1 MAPHAPERPDM
12 TTALPF
18 AAVIF
23 DLDGTLVD
31 SERVALEA
39 GRRAFLRFGETVAP
53 GFLEALIGRDRN
65 AVAAAL
71 LENYGHLD
79 QPMLVQAIREESIA
93 LREAG
98 GLPLKPGAVLLIEEI
113 AALGLPMAVATSSG
127 AQEAERK
134 LSLAGLRAH
143 FAAVIAFDHVENP
156 KPAPD
161 PYLLAAEALGH
172 APELCLAFEDSDT
185 GAASARAAGM
195 RVVQVPDMLPSDGD
209 HAHHLAASLIE
220 GALAA
225 GLPLRNSP
233 GMPSPKF

>member
-1 MAPHAPERPDM
+1 M
-12 TTALPF
+12 TSALPF

-53 GFLEALIGRDRN
+53 GFLEGMIGRDRN

-71 LENYGHLD
+71 LARYGHID
-79 QPMLVQAIREESIA
+79 QPLLVQAIREESIA
-93 LREAG
+93 LREAN

-134 LSLAGLRAH
+134 LTLAGLRAH
-143 FAAVIAFDHVENP
+143 FTAVIAFDHVENP

-195 RVVQVPDMLPSDGD
+195 RVVQVPDMLPSDGA
-209 HAHHLAASLIE
+209 HAHHLAVSLID

-225 GLPLRNSP
+225 GLPLRTGLGGASA
-233 GMPSPKF
+233 

>member
-1 MAPHAPERPDM
+1 M

-93 LREAG
+93 LREAE

-127 AQEAERK
+127 AVEAERK
-134 LSLAGLRAH
+134 LTSAGLRAH

-161 PYLLAAEALGH
+161 PYLLAARSLGH
-172 APELCLAFEDSDT
+172 APETCLAFEDSDT
-185 GAASARAAGM
+185 GTASARAAGM
-195 RVVQVPDMLPSDGD
+195 RVVQVPDMLPSDGV
-209 HAHHLAASLIE
+209 HAHHLATSLIE

-225 GLPLRNSP
+225 GLPLRGEGSKD
-233 GMPSPKF
+233 SA

>member
-1 MAPHAPERPDM
+1 M

-93 LREAG
+93 LREAE

-143 FAAVIAFDHVENP
+143 FTAVIAFDHVENP

-225 GLPLRNSP
+225 GLPLRKSP
-233 GMPSPKF
+233 GISAPKF